1 MPLELV
7 LLQKGKDEGVHSGQ
21 RRYSPLM
28 KQFAHT
34 LYFYSPK
41 AYNFLRKQ
49 FVLPNGRTIRKWLS
63 SLNCHPGILGE
74 VLEFLKKEVHDKP
87 HFKNCALIMD
97 AMSIRKQVLWDNN
110 EGRYFGNV
118 DYGGL
123 IDFEM
128 PATEALFLQIVSYTN
143 NFKCPV
149 AYFLTNKADAYL
161 QTQIIMACLRSLYEV
176 GITVRSITSDGANVN
191 ISTYKNL
198 GCNIEYDELKPYFA
212 HPSDPSVRVYCILDV
227 CHMLKLVRNCFAEKN
242 LTSSSG
248 KISWDYIKALDDIQ
262 TTEKLKLANSLSSHH
277 VNYKNKIMN
286 VRLAAQTI
294 SSGVADAIEYLQ
306 KTSVTGFEQSYATVE
321 FLRTVDRIFD
331 ILNCRNPFG
340 KGYKAPIRSKTLDYF
355 KDIFSKTKDYF
366 GTLKIDGIPLLQHMR
381 KTFALG
387 FILTMES
394 TLGLASDLL
403 TLNENPLTY
412 FLTYKYSQDHLEFFF
427 LALDPEVVGITIQTP
442 SN

>member
-1 MPLELV
+1 MELV

-123 IDFEM
+123 IDTDFEM

-176 GITVRSITSDGANVN
+176 GITVRSVTSDGTNVN
-191 ISTYKNL
+191 ISTYNNL

-227 CHMLKLVRNCFAEKN
+227 CHMLKLARIVLLKKILLPVQAKFLGIISKLWTIFKLPKN
-242 LTSSSG
+242 
-248 KISWDYIKALDDIQ
+248 
-262 TTEKLKLANSLSSHH
+262 
-277 VNYKNKIMN
+277 
-286 VRLAAQTI
+286 
-294 SSGVADAIEYLQ
+294 
-306 KTSVTGFEQSYATVE
+306 
-321 FLRTVDRIFD
+321 
-331 ILNCRNPFG
+331 
-340 KGYKAPIRSKTLDYF
+340 
-355 KDIFSKTKDYF
+355 
-366 GTLKIDGIPLLQHMR
+366 
-381 KTFALG
+381 
-387 FILTMES
+387 
-394 TLGLASDLL
+394 
-403 TLNENPLTY
+403 
-412 FLTYKYSQDHLEFFF
+412 
-427 LALDPEVVGITIQTP
+427 
-442 SN
+442 